1 MSEVFRITL
10 KISESTFE
18 SLQKFSKASKI
29 IFTVPMHSNHFENYK
44 KYLILPDKTRITLK
58 LPEKTFESLQ
68 TFSKA
73 KKI

>member
-44 KYLILPDKTRITLK
+44 KYLILPDN
-58 LPEKTFESLQ
+58 
-68 TFSKA
+68 
-73 KKI
+73 